1 MNINALTVSQVNT
14 YIKAILDENVHLKNI
29 YIVGEISNF
38 LHYFR
43 PYSYSFGLSIP
54 VRSKPQPSDRETASC
69 SHV

>member
-1 MNINALTVSQVNT
+1 MNINALTVTQVNT

-43 PYSYSFGLSIP
+43 SGHMYFSLKDDNSHQMQKGLNSS
-54 VRSKPQPSDRETASC
+54 RLTE
-69 SHV
+69 